1 MNDNLFRNLVGSILL
16 MATVAIFVFVVLE
29 MV

>member
-16 MATVAIFVFVVLE
+16 TVTVVMFVFVILE

>member
-16 MATVAIFVFVVLE
+16 TVTVVMFVFVILE
-29 MV
+29 MA

>member
-16 MATVAIFVFVVLE
+16 MATVVIFVFVILE

>member
-16 MATVAIFVFVVLE
+16 TVTVVIFVFVILE